1 MPDHLENTA
10 VLRDGRFPDAAPPP
24 GTRLDEGLQRVVLFD
39 TQALVRQAL
48 RSALESCGGFRIVGE
63 ARDAA
68 DAAGL
73 AAALRPDIVLVHA
86 VLDPG
91 ELLETVELIRDR
103 APDTR
108 VIVIGADDDIGVL
121 IAALDVG
128 ASGFFTKASSFAE
141 FVEAAGKARPGQV
154 LLPRAMLEELLSRLL
169 ERRSEELQALQR
181 LSRLTGREREVLSML
196 ADGADNSRIGRALV
210 ISPQT
215 ARTHVQNIL
224 SKLGLHSRLEA
235 VAFVRRL
242 GRYAELLRPT
252 G

>member
-1 MPDHLENTA
+1 
-10 VLRDGRFPDAAPPP
+10 
-24 GTRLDEGLQRVVLFD
+24 
-39 TQALVRQAL
+39 
-48 RSALESCGGFRIVGE
+48 
-63 ARDAA
+63 
-68 DAAGL
+68 
-73 AAALRPDIVLVHA
+73 
-86 VLDPG
+86 
-91 ELLETVELIRDR
+91 
-103 APDTR
+103 
-108 VIVIGADDDIGVL
+108 VIVIGADEDIGVL

-141 FVEAAGKARPGQV
+141 FIEAAGKARPGQV

-196 ADGADNSRIGRALV
+196 ADGADNTRIGRALT

-242 GRYAELLRPT
+242 GRYAELLRPA